1 MVFTN
6 TFQQKFVSSL
16 GMLTSCANTHGDP
29 FVYANLSGALI
40 GANPLFLSL
49 VGAEKIEE
57 VTSLEKWLHPQGV
70 DLSFLLS
77 QSGEYRG
84 KMVLK
89 TQEYHVAIRSEVI
102 VLGDELIVAIA
113 LRDMSVI
120 ERARAAE
127 RYFERFKKK
136 LLTNIS
142 HEFRTPMNA
151 IIGFIDLL
159 KSSPLSS
166 WQEEYVEMASSSAS
180 SMMTKIENLLEL
192 MQVESGAIG
201 TNIQPFNPLEVYEN
215 FLMQFDELIR
225 EKEIRLSVVIDPR
238 LPLSILGDQDKI
250 LTILR
255 NLFHNSIKFTPQSG
269 QVLLEVLI
277 LKKDQAEIEVE
288 YAISDTGIGIEKDR
302 LTTLLRPF
310 ASAWENQRHGQDG
323 MGVGL
328 SLSHKY
334 IDMMNSHLMLASEA
348 GKGSRFSFRIKHPV
362 EDTTHLECFKES
374 RIAFYAHEPSHSNTL
389 LLHKYLN
396 LFGLEANM
404 ISSLVNPKMNQYDVL
419 FLDIPHLSVSQVE
432 SLKTTYPDLQI
443 IPILDLQHEG
453 EGDAL
458 RGTVT
463 AIASLPLLPRSLHKT
478 LCALDKKIPRE
489 SMSFQADGSLVVS
502 EQQISLKN
510 AKILVAEDNLINL
523 RLLETILKQHHF
535 QVTLADNG
543 QKAVDA
549 YLKEP
554 FDLVLMDIDMPVM
567 DGLMANRL
575 IKEIDKR
582 DNRGFTPVIALTAHA
597 LIGDRERILGAGLD
611 AHLAK
616 PIDKNFL
623 LQTIEGYLKQA
634 DQKRKSEA
642 V

>member
-6 TFQQKFVSSL
+6 TFQQKFVSML
-16 GMLTSCANTHGDP
+16 GMLTSCGNTHGDP
-29 FVYANLSGALI
+29 FVYAYLSGE
-40 GANPLFLSL
+40 L
-49 VGAEKIEE
+49 VGANALFLNLLGTEKIEE
-57 VTSLEKWLHPQGV
+57 VASLDKWLHPQGV

-77 QSGEYRG
+77 QSGDYRG
-84 KMVLK
+84 KMVIK
-89 TQEYHVAIRSEVI
+89 TQEYYVAVRSEVI
-102 VLGDELIVAIA
+102 LLEDELVVAIA
-113 LRDMSVI
+113 LRDMSAI

-166 WQEEYVEMASSSAS
+166 WQEEYVEMVSSSAS

-201 TNIQPFNPLEVYEN
+201 TNMQPFNPLEVYEN
-215 FLMQFDELIR
+215 FSIQFNQLIL
-225 EKEIRLSVVIDPR
+225 EKEIRLSVVIDPN
-238 LPLSILGDQDKI
+238 LPLLILGDQDKI
-250 LTILR
+250 VTILR
-255 NLFHNSIKFTPQSG
+255 NLFHNAIKFTPQSG
-269 QVLLEVLI
+269 QVLLEILI
-277 LKKDQAEIEVE
+277 LREEQGEIEVE
-288 YAISDTGIGIEKDR
+288 YAISDTGTGIEDNR
-302 LTTLLRPF
+302 LKTLLRPF

-334 IDMMNSHLMLASEA
+334 IEMMHSHLMLASKV
-348 GKGSRFSFRIKHPV
+348 GQGSRFSFRIKHPV
-362 EDTTHLECFKES
+362 QESTHLECFQKN
-374 RIAFYAHEPSHSNTL
+374 RIAFYAHEPSHSNTS
-389 LLHKYLN
+389 LLHKYFN
-396 LFGLEANM
+396 LFGLEASM
-404 ISSLVNPKMNQYDVL
+404 VSSLLNPKMNQYDVL

-432 SLKTTYPDLQI
+432 SLKRTYPYLQI
-443 IPILDLQHEG
+443 IPILDLNHEG
-453 EGDAL
+453 ETDAL
-458 RGTVT
+458 RGMVA
-463 AIASLPLLPRSLHKT
+463 AIAELPLLPSSLYKT
-478 LCALDKKIPRE
+478 LCALDEKNPRE
-489 SMSFQADGSLVVS
+489 SMLFPSNDIMAVS
-502 EQQISLKN
+502 EQKISLKN

-535 QVTLADNG
+535 KVTSVDNG

-582 DNRGFTPVIALTAHA
+582 DKRGFTPVIALTAHA
-597 LIGDRERILGAGLD
+597 LIGDRERIIGAGLD

-623 LQTIEGYLKQA
+623 LQTIERYLKQA